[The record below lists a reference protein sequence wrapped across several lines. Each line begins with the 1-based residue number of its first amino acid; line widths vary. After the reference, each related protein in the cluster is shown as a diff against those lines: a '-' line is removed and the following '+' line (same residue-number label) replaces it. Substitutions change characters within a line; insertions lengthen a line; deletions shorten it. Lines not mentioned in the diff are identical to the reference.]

1 MFLLNFNNK
10 TSLLYTICIYLSI
23 NIFLYFLKPN
33 FCYNDNG
40 ENLKWGIGENKTL
53 FPSLLFSL
61 LFSIFIYLIFN
72 LIFV

>member
-10 TSLLYTICIYLSI
+10 TPLLYTICIYLSI

-33 FCYNDNG
+33 FCYNNDKK
-40 ENLKWGIGENKTL
+40 LKWGVGENKTL

-61 LFSIFIYLIFN
+61 IFSIFSYLILN